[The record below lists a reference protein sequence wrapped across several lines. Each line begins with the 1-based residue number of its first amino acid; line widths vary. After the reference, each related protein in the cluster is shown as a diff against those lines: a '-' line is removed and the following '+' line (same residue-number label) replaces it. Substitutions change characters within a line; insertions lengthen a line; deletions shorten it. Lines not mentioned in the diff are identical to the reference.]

1 MPGPITAPTSVGTN
15 RLIRD
20 GAYVVLGPDEICS
33 ELGLTREPRSRTRVD
48 CDLSGISREIL
59 TELADA
65 PASRDELARRL
76 GREPAEFALE
86 LVELELSNRIDED
99 RDGRLKIVSRLE

>member
-1 MPGPITAPTSVGTN
+1 
-15 RLIRD
+15 
-20 GAYVVLGPDEICS
+20 
-33 ELGLTREPRSRTRVD
+33 
-48 CDLSGISREIL
+48 
-59 TELADA
+59 A